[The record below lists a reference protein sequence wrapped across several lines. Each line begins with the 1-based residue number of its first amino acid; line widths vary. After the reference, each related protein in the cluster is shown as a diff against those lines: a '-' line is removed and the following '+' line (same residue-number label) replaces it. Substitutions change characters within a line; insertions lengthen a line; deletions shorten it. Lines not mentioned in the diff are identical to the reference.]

1 MQQCCFEI
9 QLKQHKSSPQK
20 KLTNDESAT
29 EPGRVGG
36 VADRFSF
43 FFLRGAVPW
52 QGVEICQSLAA
63 IRAAIVVVWLFF
75 TALILFSRNLPRHF
89 IHSMCAISF
98 SFFLFYPRWK
108 CDRYRK
114 PLARRFSAILFESF
128 IGRVLYNLRD
138 CDKKHGRHFAR
149 DFLLVTPSLYRIE
162 YLTSTFFCF
171 TCTKRNP
178 C

>member
-1 MQQCCFEI
+1 VQ
-9 QLKQHKSSPQK
+9 
-20 KLTNDESAT
+20 
-29 EPGRVGG
+29 
-36 VADRFSF
+36 
-43 FFLRGAVPW
+43 FLF
-52 QGVEICQSLAA
+52 
-63 IRAAIVVVWLFF
+63 LFF
-75 TALILFSRNLPRHF
+75 
-89 IHSMCAISF
+89 CIS
-98 SFFLFYPRWK
+98 PRWK

-171 TCTKRNP
+171 TYIQNGIPVEQKGNNNNDNKVDFLVVAFFLVAMCFADRWRNQKEFKGHP
-178 C
+178 CC